1 MRCTPKPI
9 PPSGPAQQGG
19 HYVITPLGNQKTL
32 RRTLKKLPFK
42 DVPSTSWGDVSHGRR
57 VRRTV
62 KAAWAPTW
70 VDFPGAAQVVHVRR
84 TRTTKDRRSAGKN
97 GGGSAKRTTAEV
109 VYPGLL
115 PTHGTGL
122 TPAGC
127 RLGPGTLEDREPAPL
142 RSVTWSSTSH
152 HQLRTA
158 NGPEIMAAL
167 RNLATWP
174 HPTLSRPQCLYR
186 LNHQIPVTTT
196 KTAIKLLVQPTT

>member
-1 MRCTPKPI
+1 VD
-9 PPSGPAQQGG
+9 PPSRAVTACSRFWAIRRPCAGHSRSRPSRTSRPPPGATSLTGG
-19 HYVITPLGNQKTL
+19 ECDAPS
-32 RRTLKKLPFK
+32 RRSRFPPGWTFPEWLSW
-42 DVPSTSWGDVSHGRR
+42 STSG
-57 VRRTV
+57 
-62 KAAWAPTW
+62 APE
-70 VDFPGAAQVVHVRR
+70 PPRI
-84 TRTTKDRRSAGKN
+84 AGKN
-97 GGGSAKRTTAEV
+97 GSGSAKRATAEV

-115 PTHGTGL
+115 PAHGTGL